1 MQIIHDALLDDLS
14 VKALNNPRLRIN
26 YNFHDGSDSPSQ
38 RMLNALE
45 MGTVMTVHRHRHTA
59 ETYVLLRGRI
69 RVIFYNQD
77 RLETESMILDVT
89 EGNYGVNIPLGQ
101 WHSLEVMEGGSV
113 IFEAKDGPY
122 TPLSDEDILKPR

>member
-1 MQIIHDALLDDLS
+1 MQIIHDDFLNELS

-26 YNFHDGSDSPSQ
+26 FNFHDGSESPSQ

-69 RVIFYNQD
+69 RVMFYNQEGE
-77 RLETESMILDVT
+77 ETESTILDVS

-101 WHSLEVMEGGSV
+101 WHSLEVLQGGSV

-122 TPLSDEDILKPR
+122 TPLTDEDIIKPR

>member
-1 MQIIHDALLDDLS
+1 MQIIHDALLDELS
-14 VKALNNPRLRIN
+14 VKALNNSRLRIN
-26 YNFHDGSDSPSQ
+26 YNFHDSSESLSQ

-69 RVIFYNQD
+69 RVLFYDQD
-77 RLETESMILDVT
+77 RIETESMILDVA

-101 WHSLEVMEGGSV
+101 WHSLEVLEGGSV
-113 IFEAKDGPY
+113 IFETKDGPY
-122 TPLSDEDILKPR
+122 APLTDEDILKPR